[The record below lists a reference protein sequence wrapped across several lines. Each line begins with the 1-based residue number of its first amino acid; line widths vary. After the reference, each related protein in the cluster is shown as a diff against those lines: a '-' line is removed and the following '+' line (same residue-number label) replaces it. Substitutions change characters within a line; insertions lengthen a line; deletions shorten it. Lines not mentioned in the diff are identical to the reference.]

1 MSERPCPV
9 NLPEALDRAIDVLGN
24 RVKIAALLA
33 LREGGATGTELAARL
48 GVSQVLV
55 RYHLIAL
62 ERLGI
67 LTVQPPRTEVDVRRR
82 YFYVNHRALARVV
95 DALNVVVAST
105 SKEVRS
111 LGVACRRSSRSSG
124 PGRADRQAR

>member
-55 RYHLIAL
+55 RYHLVAL

-82 YFYVNHRALARVV
+82 YFYVNHCALARVV

-105 SKEVRS
+105 SK
-111 LGVACRRSSRSSG
+111 
-124 PGRADRQAR
+124 